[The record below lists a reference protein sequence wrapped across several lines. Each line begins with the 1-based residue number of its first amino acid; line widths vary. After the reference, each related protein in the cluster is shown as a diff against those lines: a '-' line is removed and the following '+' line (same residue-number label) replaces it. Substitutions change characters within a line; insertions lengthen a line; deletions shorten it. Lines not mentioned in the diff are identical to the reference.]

1 MGMPNLFIFILCR
14 TASGACNVI
23 SDEDE
28 YYSRIIT
35 APRTSSIKL
44 PFCTTERA
52 GDAAVDKPYKIK
64 TKIISENG
72 RAGMGMYFNSKD
84 SLNYEYA
91 YVL

>member
-1 MGMPNLFIFILCR
+1 MPNLFIFILFW
-14 TASGACNVI
+14 TASGVCNVI
-23 SDEDE
+23 YDEDE

-64 TKIISENG
+64 AKIISENG

-84 SLNYEYA
+84 SQNYEYA